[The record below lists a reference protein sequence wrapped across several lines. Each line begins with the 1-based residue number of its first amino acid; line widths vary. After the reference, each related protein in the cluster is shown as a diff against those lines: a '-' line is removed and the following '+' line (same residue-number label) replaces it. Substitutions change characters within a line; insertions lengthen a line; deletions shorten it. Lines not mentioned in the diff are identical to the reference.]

1 MPGLLASL
9 YLILGALIAAVEI
22 RRIRGGRLIDA
33 LFLFNGAYFLFFVFV
48 PLNVLTFG
56 EDVVRQKYAYQT
68 WSHGDVWTAFALM
81 LSYAAFV
88 LGYFRKKNIQ
98 KVADDGMGAGE
109 EYAIYPAL
117 WLIGGFFAIGA
128 LSLGYH
134 INLVG
139 GITQVLKLAPSVRT
153 GEFQLEGSFLFV
165 RQFAYFL
172 VTAFMLSWAVYID
185 AGEADR
191 KLRGWCWFL
200 LMLLGILFVYYALS
214 TYGRREFLYTF
225 IICLLVWVLAGRYR
239 KWGGLTWLLALYG
252 LWFVL
257 YSIWIPTTVQPT
269 TVQPT
274 TVQPTTVQ
282 PTTVQPTTEFLW
294 NAYLRTTQGLADSFM
309 HFVAAQ
315 NATLWQ
321 FGFLSDL
328 REIPAQ
334 FLPSQAL
341 GFERSRGMFG
351 ETSEFILGR
360 PLEQGLSGEEPLGLH
375 GYLLVNFS
383 YIGMFLI
390 FYLMGA
396 GYRFIDTVLRPDRGG
411 YALSWLMFFWATI
424 GALEFLREGVLILIL
439 KPRLSWWLAMGI
451 LIWFSWRLSQKRTS
465 SYNISTRIEN
475 S

>member
-22 RRIRGGRLIDA
+22 RRIRGVRLIDA

-88 LGYFRKKNIQ
+88 LGYFRKKNIL
-98 KVADDGMGAGE
+98 KVADDGVGAGE

-139 GITQVLKLAPSVRT
+139 GITEVLKLAPSVRT

-172 VTAFMLSWAVYID
+172 ATAFMLSWAVYID
-185 AGEADR
+185 AGETDR

-200 LMLLGILFVYYALS
+200 LMLLGIVFVYYALS
-214 TYGRREFLYTF
+214 TYGRREFLYLF

-239 KWGGLTWLLALYG
+239 KWGGLTWLLVLYG

-257 YSIWIPTTVQPT
+257 YSIWIPASVQPAS
-269 TVQPT
+269 VQPA
-274 TVQPTTVQ
+274 
-282 PTTVQPTTEFLW
+282 TEFLW

-315 NATLWQ
+315 HATLWQ

-328 REIPAQ
+328 WEIPAQ
-334 FLPSQAL
+334 FLPSQVL

-360 PLEQGLSGEEPLGLH
+360 PLEEGLSGEEPLGLH

-396 GYRFIDTVLRPDRGG
+396 GYRFIDTVLRPDGSG
-411 YALSWLMFFWATI
+411 FALSWLMFFWATI

-451 LIWFSWRLSQKRTS
+451 LIWFSWRLSQRRTS
-465 SYNISTRIEN
+465 SCNISTRIKN